1 MVLSKY
7 QNERMSNLVQEGEY
21 HMSIYGYTRISTKKQ
36 NIERQVRNI
45 LAVHSDA
52 IIVREVYTGTKFQG
66 RKELDKILKL
76 VKPTD
81 TIVFDS
87 VSRMSRNAE
96 EGYAEYEKLFRRNIT
111 LEFLKEPHINTEVY
125 KKALS
130 GTVAMTGTNA
140 DYILEGVN
148 KYLLALAK
156 EQIQIA
162 FNQAEKEV
170 QDLHQRTRE
179 GIETARL
186 NGKQIGGVTGKKLT
200 TKKSIEAK
208 EVILKNSKDFNGA
221 NTDIEVMKIAVISR
235 NSYYKYKRELVEEL
249 KAKEGII

>member
-1 MVLSKY
+1 
-7 QNERMSNLVQEGEY
+7 
-21 HMSIYGYTRISTKKQ
+21 MSIYGYTRISTKKQ

-45 LAVHSDA
+45 LAVHPDA

-81 TIVFDS
+81 TIVFAS

-156 EQIQIA
+156 EHLI
-162 FNQAEKEV
+162 K
-170 QDLHQRTRE
+170 LRKKYRTYTRE
-179 GIETARL
+179 LEKGL
-186 NGKQIGGVTGKKLT
+186 KQHV
-200 TKKSIEAK
+200 
-208 EVILKNSKDFNGA
+208 
-221 NTDIEVMKIAVISR
+221 
-235 NSYYKYKRELVEEL
+235 
-249 KAKEGII
+249 